1 MIGRMAAAA
10 NEVSTSG
17 LVDTKQSRPARRREW
32 PEELKRQMVAETLE
46 AGSSVSIVA
55 RRHDVNANQLFKWRR
70 EMLPK
75 ESPAEAE
82 GGPMVP
88 VEIAPEPERRQRRR
102 RGDRAGVIEIE
113 FGCGARAYAARSRR
127 RRFGRSSSCCDDWLG
142 PRHSDLAG
150 GRDH

>member
-10 NEVSTSG
+10 NEVSTG
-17 LVDTKQSRPARRREW
+17 DVVDTKRSRPARRREW

-75 ESPAEAE
+75 EPAVAIE
-82 GGPMVP
+82 GGTMVP
-88 VEIAPEPERRQRRR
+88 VEIVSEPERRPRRR
-102 RGDRAGVIEIE
+102 RMERAGFIEIE
-113 FGCGARAYAARSRR
+113 FGCGA
-127 RRFGRSSSCCDDWLG
+127 
-142 PRHSDLAG
+142 
-150 GRDH
+150 